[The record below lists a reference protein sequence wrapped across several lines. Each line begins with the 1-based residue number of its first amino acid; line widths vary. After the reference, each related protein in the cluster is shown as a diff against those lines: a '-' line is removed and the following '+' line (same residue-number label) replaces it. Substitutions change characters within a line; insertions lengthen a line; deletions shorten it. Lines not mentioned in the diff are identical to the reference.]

1 MYSLVQIW
9 HAPASSECM
18 HVSDMYP
25 LLQVGVGLRIL
36 DAGAASAADVYY
48 RTRAEAMLV
57 MPRQYQSSPNQQ

>member
-1 MYSLVQIW
+1 
-9 HAPASSECM
+9 M